1 MSSLEIKLKPKEVEY
16 LYKLLKI
23 QLFETEQYKSSS
35 QWKVLLMMNLGD
47 IVEKNKQKQRGK
59 YEKDW
64 NDIVKLRSS
73 GL

>member
-1 MSSLEIKLKPKEVEY
+1 MSSLEIKLKTKEALY
-16 LYKLLKI
+16 LYKLLKLE
-23 QLFETEQYKSSS
+23 LFEKEQFKKNP
-35 QWKVLLMMNLGD
+35 QWKVLLLMNLGD
-47 IVEKNKQKQRGK
+47 IIERHKQKQRGK

>member
-47 IVEKNKQKQRGK
+47 IVDRNKQKQRGK

>member
-23 QLFETEQYKSSS
+23 QLYETEQYKSSS

-47 IVEKNKQKQRGK
+47 IVERNKQKQRGK